1 MYCIANNVFLTTQK
15 QVDHD
20 MSGIGRICIGDCCF
34 YVGLCPMSGTYLKP
48 WTVRRS
54 AVDQEDL
61 KPYWKSE
68 EKKHISLSDQLDISL
83 YILLDIL
90 LYKLDTW
97 SANYFDDKIYTSK
110 L

>member
-34 YVGLCPMSGTYLKP
+34 YIGLCPMSGTYLKP

-61 KPYWKSE
+61 KPHWKSE
-68 EKKHISLSDQLDISL
+68 EKKTHFSQWSTRYFTL
-83 YILLDIL
+83 YFTRHFTL
-90 LYKLDTW
+90 
-97 SANYFDDKIYTSK
+97 
-110 L
+110 